1 MTTGTAGSCRDARLK
16 TDGRDVRDVGRCAT
30 LSVRPGPRGTRCG
43 PVAAASDDD
52 RVRLSPASS
61 FKASLPLPATS

>member
-16 TDGRDVRDVGRCAT
+16 TDARDVREVGRCAM

-61 FKASLPLPATS
+61 LTASLPLPATS